1 MTIFPLLAKLLYSQG
16 TNFVYVRN
24 RKYGVNNMKK
34 KILVS
39 VAILIVIFLIVFF
52 NLRSKQ
58 RIGMSVEVD
67 KVKRGELISKVSA
80 SGEVKP
86 RKYVNISSNVPGM
99 IEKIYVKEGEKV
111 KEGQVLLKLDSAQY
125 EASVARDKAYIA
137 SLEEDL
143 RNAETNLKKAE
154 ATYKRSVELHK
165 EQLISDEALENAKTQ
180 YETALAQ
187 RNSLLHRIA
196 QAKASLQSTIDSLN
210 KTIIRSPIDGVVT
223 SLKVEEGEV
232 AVVGTMNNPGTV
244 LLTIADLSVME
255 VEVDVDE
262 TDVINVKLGQKA
274 EVKVDA
280 LPDKILEGEVT
291 EIGSSAKQSSTLL
304 SSSSPSKEAKDFKV
318 VVTLKDPPSVL
329 KPGLSASTDIIVAE
343 KKNVLKVP
351 ISCLVVREGENKK
364 EEEGVFVVKE
374 GKAQFMKIEKGI
386 MGEMEVEVLSGLNG
400 NEEIIVGPYKA
411 LRSLKDGD
419 PVKVSKKK

>member
-1 MTIFPLLAKLLYSQG
+1 M
-16 TNFVYVRN
+16 
-24 RKYGVNNMKK
+24 K
-34 KILVS
+34 KILGI
-39 VAILIVIFLIVFF
+39 VAFLIVIFLIVFF

-58 RIGMSVEVD
+58 RLGISVEVD
-67 KVKRGELISKVSA
+67 KVKKGELISKVSA
-80 SGEVKP
+80 SGEIRP
-86 RKYVNISSNVPGM
+86 RKYVNMSSNVPGM
-99 IEKIYVKEGEKV
+99 IEKIYVEEGEKV
-111 KEGQVLLKLDSAQY
+111 KEGQILLKLDSTQY

-154 ATYKRSVELHK
+154 ATYKRNVELHK

-180 YETALAQ
+180 YENALSQ

-280 LPDKILEGEVT
+280 LPDKVLEGEVT

-304 SSSSPSKEAKDFKV
+304 SSSSTASREAKDFKV
-318 VVTLKDPPSVL
+318 VVTLKNPPPVL
-329 KPGLSASTDIIVAE
+329 KPGLSASAEIIVAE
-343 KKNVLKVP
+343 RKNVLKVP
-351 ISCLVVREGENKK
+351 ISCLVVREGKDKK
-364 EEEGVFVVKE
+364 EEEGVFVVKD
-374 GKAQFMKIEKGI
+374 GKAEFRKIEKGV
-386 MGEMEVEVLSGLNG
+386 MGEMEVEVISGLKED
-400 NEEIIVGPYKA
+400 EEIIVGPFKA
-411 LRSLKDGD
+411 LRTIKDGD

>member
-1 MTIFPLLAKLLYSQG
+1 
-16 TNFVYVRN
+16 
-24 RKYGVNNMKK
+24 MKK
-34 KILVS
+34 IFGI
-39 VAILIVIFLIVFF
+39 VAFLIVIFLIVFF

-58 RIGMSVEVD
+58 RLGISVEVD
-67 KVKRGELISKVSA
+67 KVKKGELISKVSA
-80 SGEVKP
+80 SGEIKP
-86 RKYVNISSNVPGM
+86 RKYVNMSSNIPGM

-111 KEGQVLLKLDSAQY
+111 KEGQILLKLDSTQY

-143 RNAETNLKKAE
+143 RNSETNLKKAE
-154 ATYKRSVELHK
+154 ATYKRNVELHK

-180 YETALAQ
+180 YETALSQ

-280 LPDKILEGEVT
+280 LPDKVLEGEVT

-304 SSSSPSKEAKDFKV
+304 SSSSSSSKEAKDFKV
-318 VVTLKDPPSVL
+318 VVTLKDPPPVL
-329 KPGLSASTDIIVAE
+329 KPGLSASAEIIVAE
-343 KKNVLKVP
+343 RKNVLKVP
-351 ISCLVVREGENKK
+351 ISCLVVREGKDKK
-364 EEEGVFVVKE
+364 EEEGVFVVKD
-374 GKAQFMKIEKGI
+374 GKAEFRKIEKGV
-386 MGEMEVEVLSGLNG
+386 MGEMEVEVISGLKEND
-400 NEEIIVGPYKA
+400 EIIVGPFKA
-411 LRSLKDGD
+411 LRTIKDGD
-419 PVKVSKKK
+419 PVKVTKKK

>member
-1 MTIFPLLAKLLYSQG
+1 
-16 TNFVYVRN
+16 
-24 RKYGVNNMKK
+24 MKK
-34 KILVS
+34 IFVIALV
-39 VAILIVIFLIVFF
+39 LIVIFLIVFL

-58 RIGMSVEVD
+58 RLGTSVEVD
-67 KVKRGELISKVSA
+67 KVKKGELLAKVSA
-80 SGEVKP
+80 SGEIKP
-86 RKYVNISSNVPGM
+86 RKYVNISSSVPGM

-111 KEGQVLLKLDSAQY
+111 KEGQILLKLDSAQY

-143 RNAETNLKKAE
+143 KNADINLKKAE
-154 ATYKRSVELHK
+154 ATYKRSNELHR

-187 RNSLLHRIA
+187 KNSLLHRIT
-196 QAKASLQSTIDSLN
+196 QARASLQSTIDSLN
-210 KTIIRSPIDGVVT
+210 KTIIRSPIEGVVT

-232 AVVGTMNNPGTV
+232 AVIGTMNNPGTV

-280 LPDKILEGEVT
+280 LPDKILNGEVT
-291 EIGSSAKQSSTLL
+291 EIGSSAKQSSALL
-304 SSSSPSKEAKDFKV
+304 SSSASTSKEAKDFKV
-318 VVTLKDPPSVL
+318 VVTLENPPSVL
-329 KPGLSASTDIIVAE
+329 KPGLSASTDIIIAE
-343 KKNVLKVP
+343 KKSVLKVP

-364 EEEGVFVVKE
+364 EEEGVFVVKD
-374 GKAQFMKIEKGI
+374 GKAQFRKIERGI
-386 MGEMEVEVLSGLNG
+386 MGEMEVEVLSGLNE
-400 NEEIIVGPYKA
+400 NDEIIVGPYKA
-411 LRSLKDGD
+411 LRTIKDGD
-419 PVKVSKKK
+419 PVKVLKKK

>member
-1 MTIFPLLAKLLYSQG
+1 
-16 TNFVYVRN
+16 
-24 RKYGVNNMKK
+24 MKK
-34 KILVS
+34 IFVIG
-39 VAILIVIFLIVFF
+39 VVLIVIFLIVFL

-58 RIGMSVEVD
+58 RLGTSVEVD
-67 KVKRGELISKVSA
+67 KVKKGELISKVSA
-80 SGEVKP
+80 SGEIKP
-86 RKYVNISSNVPGM
+86 RRYVNISSNVPGM

-111 KEGQVLLKLDSAQY
+111 KEGQILIKLDSAQY

-143 RNAETNLKKAE
+143 RNADTNLKKAE
-154 ATYKRSVELHK
+154 ATYKRSMELHK

-180 YETALAQ
+180 YEIALSQ
-187 RNSLLHRIA
+187 KNSLLHRIA

-210 KTIIRSPIDGVVT
+210 KTIIRSPIEGVVT

-232 AVVGTMNNPGTV
+232 AVIGTMNNPGTV

-291 EIGSSAKQSSTLL
+291 EIGSSAKQGSTLL
-304 SSSSPSKEAKDFKV
+304 SSSASTSKEAKDFKV
-318 VVTLKDPPSVL
+318 VVTLKNPPSVL
-329 KPGLSASTDIIVAE
+329 KPGLSASADIIIAE

-364 EEEGVFVVKE
+364 EEEGVFVVKD
-374 GKAQFMKIEKGI
+374 GKAQFRKIERGV
-386 MGEMEVEVLSGLNG
+386 MGEMEVEILSGLNE
-400 NEEIIVGPYKA
+400 NDEIIVGPYKA
-411 LRSLKDGD
+411 LRTIKDGD
-419 PVKVSKKK
+419 PVKVLKKK

>member
-1 MTIFPLLAKLLYSQG
+1 
-16 TNFVYVRN
+16 
-24 RKYGVNNMKK
+24 MKK
-34 KILVS
+34 IFVS
-39 VAILIVIFLIVFF
+39 IAVLIVIFLIVFF

-58 RIGMSVEVD
+58 RLGISVEVD
-67 KVKRGELISKVSA
+67 RVKKGELISKVSA
-80 SGEVKP
+80 SGEIRP

-111 KEGQVLLKLDSAQY
+111 KAGQILLKLDSTQY

-143 RNAETNLKKAE
+143 KNAETNLKKAE
-154 ATYKRSVELHK
+154 ATYKRNVELHK
-165 EQLISDEALENAKTQ
+165 EQLISDEALESAKTQ

-187 RNSLLHRIA
+187 RNSLIHRIS

-262 TDVINVKLGQKA
+262 TDVINVKLGQRA

-280 LPDKILEGEVT
+280 LPDKVLEGEVT

-304 SSSSPSKEAKDFKV
+304 SSSSTSREAKDFKV
-318 VVTLKDPPSVL
+318 VVTLKDPPPIL
-329 KPGLSASTDIIVAE
+329 KPGLSASAEIIVAE
-343 KKNVLKVP
+343 KKDVLKVP
-351 ISCLVVREGENKK
+351 ISCLVVREGKDKK
-364 EEEGVFVVKE
+364 EEEGVFVVKD
-374 GKAQFMKIEKGI
+374 GKAGFRKIERGI
-386 MGEMEVEVLSGLNG
+386 MGEMEVEIISGLKEND
-400 NEEIIVGPYKA
+400 EIIVGPFKA
-411 LRSLKDGD
+411 LRTIKDGD
-419 PVKVSKKK
+419 PVKISRKK

>member
-1 MTIFPLLAKLLYSQG
+1 
-16 TNFVYVRN
+16 
-24 RKYGVNNMKK
+24 MKK
-34 KILVS
+34 IFVIGI
-39 VAILIVIFLIVFF
+39 VLIVIFLIVFL

-58 RIGMSVEVD
+58 RLGMSVEVD
-67 KVKRGELISKVSA
+67 RVKKGGLISKVSA

-99 IEKIYVKEGEKV
+99 IEKIFVKEGEKV
-111 KEGQVLLKLDSAQY
+111 KEGQILVKLDSTQY

-143 RNAETNLKKAE
+143 KNAETNLKKAE
-154 ATYKRSVELHK
+154 ATYKRSLELHR
-165 EQLISDEALENAKTQ
+165 EQLISDETLENAKTQ
-180 YETALAQ
+180 YETAVSQ
-187 RNSLLHRIA
+187 RNSILHRIS

-232 AVVGTMNNPGTV
+232 AVIGTMNNPGTV

-304 SSSSPSKEAKDFKV
+304 SSSTSASKEAKDFKV
-318 VVTLKDPPSVL
+318 VVTLKNPPPVL

-343 KKNVLKVP
+343 KKGVLKVP
-351 ISCLVVREGENKK
+351 ISCLVVREGKDKK
-364 EEEGVFVVKE
+364 EEEGVFVVKD
-374 GKAQFMKIEKGI
+374 GKAHFRKIEKGV
-386 MGEMEVEVLSGLNG
+386 MGEMEVEVLSGLSEND
-400 NEEIIVGPYKA
+400 EIIVGPYKA
-411 LRSLKDGD
+411 LRTIKDGD

>member
-1 MTIFPLLAKLLYSQG
+1 
-16 TNFVYVRN
+16 
-24 RKYGVNNMKK
+24 MKK
-34 KILVS
+34 IFVIG
-39 VAILIVIFLIVFF
+39 VVLIVIFLIVFL

-58 RIGMSVEVD
+58 RLGASVEAE
-67 KVKRGELISKVSA
+67 KVKKGDLISKVSA

-111 KEGQVLLKLDSAQY
+111 KEGQILIKLDSAQY
-125 EASVARDKAYIA
+125 EASVARDKAYIS

-143 RNAETNLKKAE
+143 KNAEINLKKAE
-154 ATYKRSVELHK
+154 ATYKRSLELHK

-187 RNSLLHRIA
+187 KNSLLHRIT

-210 KTIIRSPIDGVVT
+210 KTVIRSPIDGVVT

-280 LPDKILEGEVT
+280 IPDKILEGEVT

-304 SSSSPSKEAKDFKV
+304 SSSSSTSKEAKDFKV

-329 KPGLSASTDIIVAE
+329 KPGLSASTDIIIAE

-364 EEEGVFVVKE
+364 EEEGVFVIKD
-374 GKAQFMKIEKGI
+374 GKAQFRKIEKGV
-386 MGEMEVEVLSGLNG
+386 MGEMEVEVLSGLNE
-400 NEEIIVGPYKA
+400 NDEIIVGPYKA
-411 LRSLKDGD
+411 LRTIKDGD

>member
-1 MTIFPLLAKLLYSQG
+1 
-16 TNFVYVRN
+16 
-24 RKYGVNNMKK
+24 MKK
-34 KILVS
+34 IFGIVFVLV
-39 VAILIVIFLIVFF
+39 LIFLIVFL

-58 RIGMSVEVD
+58 RAGVSVEVD
-67 KVKRGELISKVSA
+67 RVKRGELISKVSA

-111 KEGQVLLKLDSAQY
+111 KEGQILIKLDSAQY

-143 RNAETNLKKAE
+143 KNAEINLKKAE
-154 ATYKRSVELHK
+154 ATYKRSLELHK

-187 RNSLLHRIA
+187 KNSLLHRIA
-196 QAKASLQSTIDSLN
+196 QAKASFQSTLDSLN

-291 EIGSSAKQSSTLL
+291 EIGSSAKQTSTLL
-304 SSSSPSKEAKDFKV
+304 SSSSSTSKEAKDFKV
-318 VVTLKDPPSVL
+318 VVTLKNPPSVL
-329 KPGLSASTDIIVAE
+329 KPGLSASTDIIIAE

-364 EEEGVFVVKE
+364 EEEGVFVVKD
-374 GKAQFMKIEKGI
+374 GKAQFRKIEKGV
-386 MGEMEVEVLSGLNG
+386 MGEMEVEVLSGLNE
-400 NEEIIVGPYKA
+400 NDEIIVGPYKA
-411 LRSLKDGD
+411 LRTIKDGD
-419 PVKVSKKK
+419 SVKVSKKK